1 MCQDIFIMCQLNA
14 NQVADFFIRQS
25 DVESGDNITHL
36 KVQKLLY
43 YAQGWHLAL
52 HDKPLFSE
60 AIQAWAHG
68 PVCPTVWKRFKDKN
82 FTPLTE
88 ENTIYDGSELKR
100 SELNFLSEVWTVYGQ
115 FTAKRLEEMTHSE
128 EPYLNA
134 RGNLAEYARSTTV
147 IPQSAMK
154 RYFKSLQG

>member
-1 MCQDIFIMCQLNA
+1 MGQLTA
-14 NQVADFFIRQS
+14 NQVADFFIRQA
-25 DVESGDNITHL
+25 DVQSGDVITHL

-52 HDKPLFSE
+52 HDKQLFPES
-60 AIQAWAHG
+60 IQAWAHG
-68 PVCPTVWKRFKDKN
+68 PVCPTVWKRFKDHN
-82 FTPLTE
+82 FNPLTA
-88 ENTIYDGSELKR
+88 ENTISDGSELKV
-100 SELNFLSEVWTVYGQ
+100 SEQTFLMEVWTVYGQ
-115 FTAKRLEEMTHSE
+115 FTAKRLEEMTHGE

-134 RGNLAEYARSTTV
+134 RGNLPEYARSTAV